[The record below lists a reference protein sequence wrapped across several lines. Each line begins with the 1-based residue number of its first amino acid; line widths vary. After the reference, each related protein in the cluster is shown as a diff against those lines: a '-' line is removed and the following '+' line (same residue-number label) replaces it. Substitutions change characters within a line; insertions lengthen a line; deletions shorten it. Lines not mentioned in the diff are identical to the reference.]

1 MLTVHHLPDLRQPA
15 VICAVSG
22 WSDAGSSASGALS
35 YLLGKWSS
43 RRFADFDSDAIYN
56 YTVTRPATIRPGGG
70 RRRLHWPELAW
81 YALPVPHAQ
90 RDLVLLLGPEPDL
103 RWREL
108 RRAAMELIE
117 RLQASMLVTLGA
129 FYAQVP
135 HTGPVRIFA
144 RSSDARLGGILRE
157 LNFSD
162 TDYQGPTGLVTA
174 LADAAEARGLPA
186 AGLWAAAPMYLQGTT
201 NPKLS
206 AALLLTAER
215 LIGADLGVT
224 ELEAA
229 GRDLEQR
236 VNQALR
242 DRPDFEKLVQG
253 LAGQI
258 APEPPA
264 ERALPAPEPPPTTGE
279 LPSPEELLSDLE
291 SYLKDLRGESG
302 EQSGESR

>member
-15 VICAVSG
+15 VLCAVSG
-22 WSDAGSSASGALS
+22 WSDAGSAASGALG
-35 YLLGKWSS
+35 YLLGKWSN
-43 RRFADFDSDAIYN
+43 RRFAEFDPDAIYN

-108 RRAAMELIE
+108 RRAALELIG
-117 RLQASMLVTLGA
+117 RLQASMLLTLGA

-135 HTGPVRIFA
+135 HTGPVRLFG
-144 RSSDARLGGILRE
+144 RSADASLRAE
-157 LNFSD
+157 LSELRISD

-174 LADAAEARGLPA
+174 LADAAEQRGLPA

-206 AALLLTAER
+206 AGLLLSAER
-215 LIGADLGVT
+215 LVGADLGVA
-224 ELEAA
+224 ELQAA

-236 VNQALR
+236 INQALR
-242 DRPDFEKLVQG
+242 DRPDFEKLVKG

-258 APEPPA
+258 EPEPAA
-264 ERALPAPEPPPTTGE
+264 ERPEPPPPTGE
-279 LPSPEELLSDLE
+279 LPTPEEVLHDLE
-291 SYLKDLRGESG
+291 SYLKGLRGE
-302 EQSGESR
+302 EDEPPRA